1 MAKRF
6 SSLTPESQETVIK
19 FFCLSHNYQARVPH
33 PDDHMADPIAN
44 PETPREFLE
53 RLMDEWPVKMAVIHR
68 AVLEAQAAT
77 PTLDRDL

>member
-19 FFCLSHNYQARVPH
+19 FFCLSHNYQARI
-33 PDDHMADPIAN
+33 PDPADMAELIPN

-68 AVLEAQAAT
+68 AVLEAQAST